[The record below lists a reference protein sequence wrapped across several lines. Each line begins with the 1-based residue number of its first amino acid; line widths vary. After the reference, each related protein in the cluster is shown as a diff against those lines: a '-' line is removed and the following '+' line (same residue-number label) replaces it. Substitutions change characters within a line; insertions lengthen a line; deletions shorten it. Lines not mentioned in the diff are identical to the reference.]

1 MSGVENYRLTVGKWF
16 LIFLWMNFAVLLGIT
31 IFGTQENRLLVGA
44 LAFFAC
50 SGATVAWLF
59 NHTGYTTRLMTSLCG
74 SFLVALFVASMNSSW
89 IIDGHMYFF
98 AMLAM
103 SAVWCCWR
111 SLVACAAFIAVHH
124 LFLNYYY
131 PSLVFPAASNLER
144 VIFHAVI
151 VLIEVGGLSFIIR
164 SILQAMETAEAALAD
179 ATNARAIAVGLAEE
193 QKSIAMTESN
203 AREAVME
210 NVTAFNA
217 SVFNLFASIRG
228 AATDLKQTSQTLIST
243 AMQSERDASDADKAS
258 SQSAADID
266 FVAASTRELA
276 TSIGEIG
283 RRMSMTANM
292 VQHGSMKTNET
303 AELTSVF
310 VETMNRVE
318 VFVSMIQQIA
328 AQTNLLALNATIEAA
343 RAGEAGRGF
352 GVVANE
358 VKDLA
363 SAAARAT
370 QEIEKNV
377 LEIRAVGHS
386 AMEAVKEVT
395 TIMKGI
401 EDHALEI
408 ASAVQQQHY
417 VTDEIVEVV
426 TGFTERLH
434 TLAAHINTA
443 SQSAGETSNSAAI
456 VDTSAEKVLMAGDQI
471 YNEIE
476 DFLKKVVATEDRRQK
491 AA

>member
-1 MSGVENYRLTVGKWF
+1 MSGVENYRLIVSKWF
-16 LIFLWMNFAVLLGIT
+16 LTFLWANFAVLLGIS
-31 IFGTQENRLLVGA
+31 IFGPQKNALFVVT

-50 SGATVAWLF
+50 SGATVSWLF
-59 NHTGYTTRLMTSLCG
+59 NHTGYMTRLVTSLCA
-74 SFLVALFVASMNSSW
+74 SFLVMLFVGSMNSSW
-89 IIDGHMYFF
+89 IIDAHMYFF
-98 AMLAM
+98 AVLAM

-111 SLVACAAFIAVHH
+111 SLVACAAFITVYH
-124 LFLNYYY
+124 LLLNYYY
-131 PSLVFPAASNLER
+131 PSLVFPAGPNLNR
-144 VIFHAVI
+144 VIFHAVL
-151 VLIEVGGLSFIIR
+151 VLVEVSGLCFIIH
-164 SILQAMETAEAALAD
+164 SILKAMETAEDALAD
-179 ATNARAIAVGLAEE
+179 ATSARATAVSLAEE
-193 QKSIAMTESN
+193 HKSIAASESN
-203 AREAVME
+203 AREAVID
-210 NVTAFNA
+210 NVVAFNA
-217 SVFNLFASIRG
+217 SVSNLFTSIRD
-228 AATDLKQTSQTLIST
+228 AASDLKATSQTLIQT
-243 AMQSERDASDADKAS
+243 AMQSERDSRDADKAS
-258 SQSAADID
+258 SQSAMDID

-292 VQHGSMKTNET
+292 VQHGSVKTNET

-363 SAAARAT
+363 SATARAT

-377 LEIRAVGHS
+377 LEIRSVGQS
-386 AMEAVKEVT
+386 ALEAVREVT

-417 VTDEIVEVV
+417 VTDEIVQVV

-443 SQSAGETSNSAAI
+443 STSAGETSNSATV
-456 VDTSAEKVLMAGDQI
+456 VDTSAEKVLKAGD
-471 YNEIE
+471 
-476 DFLKKVVATEDRRQK
+476 
-491 AA
+491 